1 MTPSTVFKLKFMG
14 RPLTIPTA
22 EASGQRYVVAL
33 PMAEALLDTEE
44 KKSAFRFISRFSP
57 ATGSALQDFVKR
69 WKLEED
75 EDDVMMVRSD
85 GLWTFLSSI
94 MLSHK
99 KVSRQ
104 MRTDLFDLVMEQI
117 TCDTTPGIRD
127 GKRKKNDHDD
137 DVAIKKKRTP
147 PADAIVSPNDTNNE
161 LVMYDA
167 IFNARTRINAQEQAA
182 RTEALKDLKREE
194 DIRAAARASKL
205 ADLREELR
213 IRMALAAVGDS
224 AML

>member
-1 MTPSTVFKLKFMG
+1 M
-14 RPLTIPTA
+14 LT
-22 EASGQRYVVAL
+22 
-33 PMAEALLDTEE
+33 
-44 KKSAFRFISRFSP
+44 
-57 ATGSALQDFVKR
+57 
-69 WKLEED
+69 
-75 EDDVMMVRSD
+75 
-85 GLWTFLSSI
+85 
-94 MLSHK
+94 HK

-117 TCDTTPGIRD
+117 TCDTEPRD
-127 GKRKKNDHDD
+127 GKRKKNDHDN
-137 DVAIKKKRTP
+137 DVAIKKKHAP
-147 PADAIVSPNDTNNE
+147 PAIVSPNDTSNE
-161 LVMYDA
+161 LVTYDA
-167 IFNARTRINAQEQAA
+167 IFNARSRINAQEQAA